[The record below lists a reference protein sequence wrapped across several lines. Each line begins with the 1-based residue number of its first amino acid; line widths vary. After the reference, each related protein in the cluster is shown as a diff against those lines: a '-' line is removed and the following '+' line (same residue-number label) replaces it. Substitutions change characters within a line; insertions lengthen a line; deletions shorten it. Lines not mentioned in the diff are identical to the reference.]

1 MQWSDVTAVPQKNT
15 LRQFA
20 GLWLL
25 FFGSLAAWRM
35 WHGHL
40 DLRTEALGVLAV
52 VVGGAGLVRPGTIRW
67 VYTGW
72 MAAAF
77 PIGWTVSRVMLA
89 SFFYAVVTPLAL
101 VFRMKGRDVLR
112 LRRPQKGSYWIAKTG
127 ARDVNEYFR
136 QT

>member
-1 MQWSDVTAVPQKNT
+1 MQWSDVTAVPQKKT

-35 WHGHL
+35 WHRQL
-40 DLRTEALGVLAV
+40 DAGTEALGLLAV
-52 VVGGAGLVRPGTIRW
+52 VVGGVGLVRPGAMRW
-67 VYTGW
+67 IYTGW

-89 SFFYAVVTPLAL
+89 SLFYAVVTPLAL
-101 VFRMKGRDVLR
+101 VFRLKGRDVLH
-112 LRRPQKGSYWIAKTG
+112 LRRTQKGSYWIAKTG
-127 ARDVNEYFR
+127 TSDVNEYFR

>member
-1 MQWSDVTAVPQKNT
+1 MQWSDVTAVPRRNT

-35 WHGHL
+35 WHRPL
-40 DLRTEALGVLAV
+40 DVPAEALGVLAI
-52 VVGGAGLVRPGTIRW
+52 VVGGGGLVRPGAMRW
-67 VYTGW
+67 IYTGW

-77 PIGWTVSRVMLA
+77 PIGWSVSRAVLA
-89 SFFYAVVTPLAL
+89 SLFYAVVTPLAL

-112 LRRPQKGSYWIAKTG
+112 LRRTQKASYWIVKPG
-127 ARDVNEYFR
+127 ASDVKEYFR